1 MIESGS
7 PPLNLDREEFL
18 ARYWQRKPL
27 YLPGAI
33 TNFKPPISPQELAG
47 LALEES
53 IESRLVEYRDDRWLL
68 HHGPFQESDFDR
80 DHPWS
85 LLVQAVDHW
94 IPVVAELR
102 KLVDFLPQWRVDDV
116 MVSYAPDGGSVGPH
130 FDNYDVFLLQGEG
143 QRRWQIGPYCDSET
157 RLLPHEELRLL
168 ETFVVEQEYLLNAG
182 DILYVPPGYA
192 HWGTAV
198 GECTTFSIG
207 FRAPRV
213 TDMVSRFVDQ
223 LLEQLDPDQ
232 FYHDAIQVA
241 ATRAGELRPRDLDRA
256 LAQLQGALDQA
267 SGNHWFG
274 ELVTE
279 PRYETYPDDDDLG
292 EARQLLQNGAGFV
305 SLSPASRLAWQQ
317 EASGIQVYVNGDSR
331 CFDDAVLPGLIELC
345 EHWRLD
351 GDGLAATLETAA
363 GKGLLDYLL
372 ETGCI
377 YVE

>member
-68 HHGPFQESDFDR
+68 HHGPFRESDFDR
-80 DHPWS
+80 DHPWT

-94 IPVVAELR
+94 IPEVAELR